1 LGLPTGLRL
10 LGWPLMGLGLGFYA
24 WCAWDFATFGRGTP
38 APIDPPRVLVARGLY
53 RTMRNPMYVGVC
65 AVLLGEVLV
74 SDSKP
79 LLVFLIGTWI
89 CMYLFVLLYEEPALS
104 RKFGM
109 SYEDYRRRVPRWIP
123 RLWPRRAR

>member
-1 LGLPTGLRL
+1 
-10 LGWPLMGLGLGFYA
+10 
-24 WCAWDFATFGRGTP
+24 
-38 APIDPPRVLVARGLY
+38 
-53 RTMRNPMYVGVC
+53 MYVGVC

-74 SDSKP
+74 SDSRP

-89 CMYLFVLLYEEPALS
+89 CMCLFVLLYEEPALS